1 MRMTPPLASLLLL
14 GALAAPA
21 RAAVPPPPASPPPA
35 PAAPGHAVREGVA
48 VDFTVVEPGG
58 KPGELREGRQAVFRF
73 RISDTATGT
82 PVAGAAP
89 AGWVNFMPD
98 AGVEAKSCSDR
109 VAELVAGSLL
119 DQAELDLNTYHVLA
133 LNEDST
139 ISVIDPLLGFGG
151 TKLLAMVFLDS
162 PGEDWVLSP
171 DGQRLFVSVPAANQ
185 VDVVDT
191 LSWKIV
197 AKVAVGPR
205 PGRLALQPDGAALW
219 VTLETP
225 GDGAGGTDG
234 VAVLDTAR
242 LAVAARIP
250 TGRGRHEIVLAAD
263 GRLAYVTNRDER
275 TLSVI
280 DTASRVKVGDVP
292 LGAAPTALAFSPLA
306 RMAYVTSEEAGVV
319 IAVGD
324 TGGGV
329 PGVVARVTSE
339 PGLGQIRFA
348 PGGRLG
354 FAVNPRANRLV
365 ILDAA
370 RNRIVQIATMEHG
383 PDQVT
388 FTDHLAYVR
397 LRDSETVLM
406 VPLEQVGEEGKPV
419 PVVDFPGGE
428 HPLGQGSLPSPADSI
443 VRAPGGTAVLVAN
456 PADKA
461 IFYYSEGMA
470 APLGSFQNY
479 SRQPRAVLVVDR
491 SLRERAPGVYEAE
504 ARLPGPGSYQVA
516 FFLDSPRAL
525 HCFPLTI
532 AADPAQEEKRA
543 RLKPARVDPLID
555 AAAAPRAGETV
566 RLRYRISDPRTH
578 APKDGLADVVMMVY
592 QAAGNAQWRA
602 AARPVGDGVYE
613 MEFTPPVAG
622 NYHVAVECPSQ
633 NLPFHLSPP
642 VILRV
647 AGGKAAT
654 AP

>member
-1 MRMTPPLASLLLL
+1 MRMTLPLASLLLL

-21 RAAVPPPPASPPPA
+21 GAAVPSPPAPPPPA
-35 PAAPGHAVREGVA
+35 PATPGHAVHEGVA
-48 VDFTVVEPGG
+48 VDFTAVAPGG
-58 KPGELREGRQAVFRF
+58 KAGELREGEQAVFRF
-73 RISDTATGT
+73 KISDTATGT

-119 DQAELDLNTYHVLA
+119 DQAEVDLNTYHVLA

-171 DGQRLFVSVPAANQ
+171 DGQRLFVSLPASNQ
-185 VDVVDT
+185 VAVVDT

-205 PGRLALQPDGAALW
+205 PGRLALQADGAALW
-219 VTLETP
+219 VTLETA
-225 GDGAGGTDG
+225 GDSADG
-234 VAVLDTAR
+234 IAVLDTAR
-242 LAVAARIP
+242 LTVAARIP
-250 TGRGRHEIVLAAD
+250 TGRGHHEIVLAAD
-263 GRLAYVTNRDER
+263 GRLAYVSNRDER

-280 DTASRVKVGDVP
+280 DTAGRVKVRDVP

-354 FAVNPRANRLV
+354 FVVNPRANRLL

-370 RNRIVQIATMEHG
+370 RNRILQTATLEHG

-578 APKDGLADVVMMVY
+578 APKDELADVVMMVY
-592 QAAGNAQWRA
+592 QASGNAQWRD
-602 AARPVGDGVYE
+602 AARPMGDGVYE
-613 MEFTPPVAG
+613 MEFTPPAAG

-647 AGGKAAT
+647 AAGKAAT